1 MMKKSF
7 FITLLFL
14 FSLDFV
20 FAQSYVSQVVLPK
33 KIYVGDVAEIRV
45 SFSSGIDFFADLPAT
60 QAERK
65 LTLSNLGFDTDN
77 EDFLLKDAILRRTE
91 LNYTLI
97 LFVMPWNTGEI
108 KIPSINLT
116 AGIYTDEKMPF
127 VIPIEIFTVSSI
139 LTKGVESSMVPP
151 VPPLLIPG
159 TTYFLYGFIILFIV
173 FLIFFFRLLFNWSK
187 LVGKIKNYKL
197 KKTYIQNKKF
207 TLKQLKKLEKKYSKM
222 SDKEFC
228 TELVLIIRNY
238 LKVRYGQSFDSIP
251 TSKLMKEFNK
261 LTADTMSDSA
271 IENVEELISVFYR
284 ADYIRFAAGSIDS
297 KRLPVQEF
305 SAELQEGEAKKLLNQ
320 IRKIIN
326 CFEGEVE
333 NA

>member
-1 MMKKSF
+1 MKKSF

-20 FAQSYVSQVVLPK
+20 FALSYVSQVVLPK

-65 LTLSNLGFDTDN
+65 LSLSNLGFDTDN
-77 EDFLLKDAILRRTE
+77 EDFLLKDVILRRTE

-127 VIPIEIFTVSSI
+127 VIPIEPFTVSSI

-207 TLKQLKKLEKKYSKM
+207 TLKQLKKLEKKYSKI

-261 LTADTMSDSA
+261 LTADTMSEA
-271 IENVEELISVFYR
+271 TIENVEELISVFYR

>member
-1 MMKKSF
+1 MKKSF

-65 LTLSNLGFDTDN
+65 LSLSNLGFDTDN

-127 VIPIEIFTVSSI
+127 VIPIEPFTVSSI

-261 LTADTMSDSA
+261 LTADTMSEA
-271 IENVEELISVFYR
+271 TIENVEELISVFYR
-284 ADYIRFAAGSIDS
+284 ADYFRFAAGSIDS

-305 SAELQEGEAKKLLNQ
+305 SAELQDGEAKKLLNQ

-326 CFEGEVE
+326 WFEGEVE

>member
-1 MMKKSF
+1 MKKSF

-65 LTLSNLGFDTDN
+65 LSLSNLGFDTDN

-127 VIPIEIFTVSSI
+127 VIPIETFTVSSI

-261 LTADTMSDSA
+261 LTAYTMSDSA

>member
-1 MMKKSF
+1 MKKSF

-45 SFSSGIDFFADLPAT
+45 SFNSGIDFFADLPAN
-60 QAERK
+60 QIERN
-65 LTLSNLGFDTDN
+65 LNLSNLAIDVDN
-77 EDFLLKDAILRRTE
+77 DDFLLKNAILRRVDLT
-91 LNYTLI
+91 YTLV
-97 LFVMPWNTGEI
+97 LFVVPWNTGEI
-108 KIPSINLT
+108 KIPAINLT

-127 VIPIEIFTVSSI
+127 VIPIEPFTVSSI

-207 TLKQLKKLEKKYSKM
+207 TLKQLKKLEKKYSKI

>member
-1 MMKKSF
+1 MKKSF

-60 QAERK
+60 HVERK
-65 LTLSNLGFDTDN
+65 LNLSSLAIEVDN
-77 EDFLLKDAILRRTE
+77 DDFLLKDAILRRTE

-127 VIPIEIFTVSSI
+127 VIPIEPFTVSSI

-207 TLKQLKKLEKKYSKM
+207 TLKQLKKLEKKYAKM

-305 SAELQEGEAKKLLNQ
+305 SAELQDGEAKKLLNQ

>member
-1 MMKKSF
+1 MKKSF

-45 SFSSGIDFFADLPAT
+45 SFSSGIDFFADLPAN
-60 QAERK
+60 QIERN
-65 LTLSNLGFDTDN
+65 LNLSNLAIDVDN
-77 EDFLLKDAILRRTE
+77 DDFLLKNAILRRVDLT
-91 LNYTLI
+91 YTLV
-97 LFVMPWNTGEI
+97 LFVVPWNTGEI
-108 KIPSINLT
+108 KIPAINLT

-127 VIPIEIFTVSSI
+127 VIPIEPFTVSSI

-197 KKTYIQNKKF
+197 KKTYAQNKKF
-207 TLKQLKKLEKKYSKM
+207 TLKQLKKLEKKYSKI

>member
-1 MMKKSF
+1 MKKSF
-7 FITLLFL
+7 FIALLFL
-14 FSLDFV
+14 FSLDFI

-60 QAERK
+60 QTER
-65 LTLSNLGFDTDN
+65 NLNLANLAIDVDN
-77 EDFLLKDAILRRTE
+77 DDFLIKNAILRRMDLT
-91 LNYTLI
+91 YTLV
-97 LFVMPWNTGEI
+97 LFVVPWKTGEI
-108 KIPSINLT
+108 EIPTINLT

-127 VIPIEIFTVSSI
+127 FIPVNSFTVSSI
-139 LTKGVESSMVPP
+139 LTKGVESSIVPP

-173 FLIFFFRLLFNWSK
+173 FLIFFFKLLFNWSK
-187 LVGKIKNYKL
+187 LLGKIKNYKL
-197 KKTYIQNKKF
+197 KKTYAKNKKL
-207 TLKQLKKLEKKYSKM
+207 TLKQLKKLEKKYLKI

-228 TELVLIIRNY
+228 TELVFIIRQY
-238 LKVRYGQSFDSIP
+238 LNVRYGQSFDSIP
-251 TSKLMKEFNK
+251 TSRLMREFNK
-261 LTADTMSDSA
+261 LTADTMSETA

-305 SAELQEGEAKKLLNQ
+305 SAELQDGEAKKLVNQ

>member
-1 MMKKSF
+1 MKKSF

-65 LTLSNLGFDTDN
+65 LSLSNLGFDTDN

-127 VIPIEIFTVSSI
+127 VIPIEPFTVSSI

-207 TLKQLKKLEKKYSKM
+207 TLKQLKKLEKKYSKI

-284 ADYIRFAAGSIDS
+284 VDYIRFAAGSIDS

>member
-1 MMKKSF
+1 MKKSF

-65 LTLSNLGFDTDN
+65 LSLSNLGFDTDN
-77 EDFLLKDAILRRTE
+77 EDFSLKDAILRRTE

-127 VIPIEIFTVSSI
+127 VIPIETFTVSSI

>member
-1 MMKKSF
+1 
-7 FITLLFL
+7 
-14 FSLDFV
+14 
-20 FAQSYVSQVVLPK
+20 
-33 KIYVGDVAEIRV
+33 
-45 SFSSGIDFFADLPAT
+45 
-60 QAERK
+60 
-65 LTLSNLGFDTDN
+65 
-77 EDFLLKDAILRRTE
+77 
-91 LNYTLI
+91 
-97 LFVMPWNTGEI
+97 
-108 KIPSINLT
+108 
-116 AGIYTDEKMPF
+116 
-127 VIPIEIFTVSSI
+127 FTVSSI

-197 KKTYIQNKKF
+197 KKTYAQNKKF

>member
-1 MMKKSF
+1 MKKSF

-60 QAERK
+60 QVERK
-65 LTLSNLGFDTDN
+65 LNLSSLAIEVDN
-77 EDFLLKDAILRRTE
+77 DDFLLKDAILRRTE

-97 LFVMPWNTGEI
+97 LFVMSWNTGEI

-116 AGIYTDEKMPF
+116 AGIYTNEKMPF
-127 VIPIEIFTVSSI
+127 VIPIEPFTVSSI

>member
-1 MMKKSF
+1 MKKSF

-65 LTLSNLGFDTDN
+65 LSLSNLGFDTGN

-127 VIPIEIFTVSSI
+127 VIPIEPFTVSSI

-261 LTADTMSDSA
+261 LTADTMSEA
-271 IENVEELISVFYR
+271 TIENVEELISVFYR

>member
-1 MMKKSF
+1 MKKSF

-65 LTLSNLGFDTDN
+65 LSLSNFGFDTDN

-127 VIPIEIFTVSSI
+127 VIPIETFTVSSI

>member
-1 MMKKSF
+1 MKKSF

-65 LTLSNLGFDTDN
+65 LSLSNLGFDTDN

-127 VIPIEIFTVSSI
+127 VIPIVTFTVSSI

>member
-65 LTLSNLGFDTDN
+65 LSLSNLGFDTDN

-127 VIPIEIFTVSSI
+127 VIPIEPFTVSSI

-207 TLKQLKKLEKKYSKM
+207 TLKQLKKLEKKYSKI

-261 LTADTMSDSA
+261 LTADTMSETT
-271 IENVEELISVFYR
+271 IENVEDLISVFYR

>member
-1 MMKKSF
+1 MKKSF

-65 LTLSNLGFDTDN
+65 LSLSNLGFDTDN

-127 VIPIEIFTVSSI
+127 VIPIEPFTVSSI

-187 LVGKIKNYKL
+187 LVGIIKNYKL

-207 TLKQLKKLEKKYSKM
+207 TLKQLKKLEKKYSKI

>member
-1 MMKKSF
+1 MKKSF
-7 FITLLFL
+7 FIALLFL
-14 FSLDFV
+14 FSLDFI

-60 QAERK
+60 QTER
-65 LTLSNLGFDTDN
+65 NLNLANLAIDVDN
-77 EDFLLKDAILRRTE
+77 DDFLIKNAILRRMDLT
-91 LNYTLI
+91 YTLV
-97 LFVMPWNTGEI
+97 LFVVPWKTGEI
-108 KIPSINLT
+108 EIPTINLT

-127 VIPIEIFTVSSI
+127 FIPVNSFTVSSI
-139 LTKGVESSMVPP
+139 LTKGVESSIVPP

-173 FLIFFFRLLFNWSK
+173 FLIFFFKLLFNWSK
-187 LVGKIKNYKL
+187 LLGKIKNYKL
-197 KKTYIQNKKF
+197 KKKYDQNKKF
-207 TLKQLKKLEKKYSKM
+207 TLKQLKKLEKKYLKI

-228 TELVLIIRNY
+228 TELVFIIRQY
-238 LKVRYGQSFDSIP
+238 LNVRYGQSFDSIP
-251 TSKLMKEFNK
+251 TSRLMREFNK
-261 LTADTMSDSA
+261 LTADTMSETA

-305 SAELQEGEAKKLLNQ
+305 SAELQDGEAKKLVNQ

>member
-1 MMKKSF
+1 MKKSF
-7 FITLLFL
+7 FITFLFL

-65 LTLSNLGFDTDN
+65 LSLSNLGFDTDN
-77 EDFLLKDAILRRTE
+77 DDFLLKDAILRRTE

-127 VIPIEIFTVSSI
+127 VIPIEPFTVSSI

-207 TLKQLKKLEKKYSKM
+207 TLKQLKKLEKKYSKI

-305 SAELQEGEAKKLLNQ
+305 SAELQDGEAKKLLNQ

>member
-65 LTLSNLGFDTDN
+65 LSLSNLGFDTDN

-127 VIPIEIFTVSSI
+127 VIPIEPFTVSSI

-207 TLKQLKKLEKKYSKM
+207 TLKQLKKLEKKYSKI

-228 TELVLIIRNY
+228 AELVLIIRNY

-261 LTADTMSDSA
+261 LTADTMSEA
-271 IENVEELISVFYR
+271 TIENVEELISVFYR

>member
-1 MMKKSF
+1 MKKSF

-65 LTLSNLGFDTDN
+65 LSLSNLGFDTDN

-127 VIPIEIFTVSSI
+127 VIPIEPFTVSSI

-261 LTADTMSDSA
+261 LTADTMSETT
-271 IENVEELISVFYR
+271 IENVEDLISVFYR

>member
-65 LTLSNLGFDTDN
+65 LSLSNLGFDTDN

-127 VIPIEIFTVSSI
+127 VIPIETFTVSSI

-207 TLKQLKKLEKKYSKM
+207 TLKQLKKLEKKYSKIL
-222 SDKEFC
+222 DKEFC

-305 SAELQEGEAKKLLNQ
+305 SAELQDGEAKKLVNQ

>member
-1 MMKKSF
+1 MKKSF

-20 FAQSYVSQVVLPK
+20 FGQSYVSQVVLPK

-60 QAERK
+60 QVERK
-65 LTLSNLGFDTDN
+65 LNLSSLAIEVDN
-77 EDFLLKDAILRRTE
+77 DDFLLKDAILRRTE

-127 VIPIEIFTVSSI
+127 VIPIETFTVSSI

-187 LVGKIKNYKL
+187 LVGKINNYKL
-197 KKTYIQNKKF
+197 KKTYIQNKKI

-297 KRLPVQEF
+297 KRLPVQEY

>member
-1 MMKKSF
+1 MKKSF

-65 LTLSNLGFDTDN
+65 LSLSNLGFDTDN
-77 EDFLLKDAILRRTE
+77 EDFLLKNAILRRTE

-127 VIPIEIFTVSSI
+127 VIPIEPFTVSSI

-207 TLKQLKKLEKKYSKM
+207 TLKQLKKLEKKYSKI

>member
-20 FAQSYVSQVVLPK
+20 FTQSYVSQVVLPK

-65 LTLSNLGFDTDN
+65 LSLSNLGFDTDN

-127 VIPIEIFTVSSI
+127 VIPIEPFTVSSI

-207 TLKQLKKLEKKYSKM
+207 TLKQLKKLEKKYSKI

-261 LTADTMSDSA
+261 LTADTMSETT
-271 IENVEELISVFYR
+271 IENVEDLISVFYR

>member
-1 MMKKSF
+1 MKKSF

-65 LTLSNLGFDTDN
+65 LSLSNFGFDTDN

-127 VIPIEIFTVSSI
+127 VIPIEPFTVSSI

>member
-1 MMKKSF
+1 MKKSF

-45 SFSSGIDFFADLPAT
+45 SFNSGIDFFADLPAN
-60 QAERK
+60 QIERN
-65 LTLSNLGFDTDN
+65 LNLSNLAIDVDN
-77 EDFLLKDAILRRTE
+77 DDFLLKNAILRRVDLT
-91 LNYTLI
+91 YTLV
-97 LFVMPWNTGEI
+97 LFVVPWKTGEI
-108 KIPSINLT
+108 KIPAINLT

-127 VIPIEIFTVSSI
+127 VIPIEPFTVSSI

-207 TLKQLKKLEKKYSKM
+207 TLKQLKKLEKKYSKI

>member
-65 LTLSNLGFDTDN
+65 LSLSNLGFDTDN

-127 VIPIEIFTVSSI
+127 VIPIETFAVSSI

-222 SDKEFC
+222 SDEEFC

-251 TSKLMKEFNK
+251 TSIPRS
-261 LTADTMSDSA
+261 TSISA
-271 IENVEELISVFYR
+271 ALASMINPFLKASSGIYFAFSPNTIPHSPFPSYTVGIEQDASIL
-284 ADYIRFAAGSIDS
+284 AAGEKNI
-297 KRLPVQEF
+297 
-305 SAELQEGEAKKLLNQ
+305 SARFLFFATFGTLICSNFFMLS
-320 IRKIIN
+320 
-326 CFEGEVE
+326 
-333 NA
+333 